1 MLCKTVTIRTL
12 PCLDSPEGDIQTNKE
27 QEVGVNK
34 VKKEGEEGGGGGGGD
49 LGEKGLHDDPAVT
62 GELQRTT

>member
-34 VKKEGEEGGGGGGGD
+34 VKKEGEEGGGGGD
-49 LGEKGLHDDPAVT
+49 LGEKGLHDDSAVT